1 MEEIFVKANGI
12 NICYEILGEGE
23 PLLLIHGFG
32 VTKEEWVGQF
42 IPLSK
47 YFKVIRFDN
56 RNSGKSDHPID
67 KLTYRMLADDTKALM
82 DTLGIDKA
90 HIVGWSVGGMVA
102 QEFAINY
109 PQMLMKL
116 VLINT
121 FSHWP
126 GDDTGIEMYKQGKID
141 KLNAVKEDPIKAFY
155 DSATPGF
162 SRKFKKLLM
171 ENPKKKIHGLFS
183 AEDLIEKDK
192 SNPISVQD
200 IENFAYGLS
209 QFNVLDRLSN
219 IKNETLI
226 IAGSHDRSMP
236 VSVNKI
242 IHDNIPNS
250 RFEVLEKAGHT
261 SPIERA
267 PEINKFIIDFLK
279 S

>member
-1 MEEIFVKANGI
+1 MGESFAEANGI
-12 NICYEILGEGE
+12 KICYEIAGEGD
-23 PLLLIHGFG
+23 PLFLIHGFG
-32 VTKEEWVGQF
+32 VTKEEWIGQF

-47 YFKVIRFDN
+47 HFKVIRFDS
-56 RNSGKSDHPID
+56 RNSGKSDHPT
-67 KLTYRMLADDTKALM
+67 KKFTFKVLAEDTKALM
-82 DTLGIDKA
+82 DALGIDKA
-90 HIVGWSVGGMVA
+90 HIIGWSVGGMVA
-102 QEFAINY
+102 QEFAIHY
-109 PQMLMKL
+109 PEKLMKL

-141 KLNAVKEDPIKAFY
+141 NMNAVKNDPVKGFY
-155 DSATPGF
+155 DYATPGF

-192 SNPISVQD
+192 NNPVSEQD
-200 IENFAYGLS
+200 IENFSYGLS
-209 QFNVLDRLSN
+209 QFNVLDRLSE
-219 IKNETLI
+219 IKNKTLI
-226 IAGSHDRSMP
+226 IAASHDRSMP

-250 RFEVLEKAGHT
+250 KFEVIEKAGHT

-267 PEINKFIIDFLK
+267 PEINELIINFLK

>member
-1 MEEIFVKANGI
+1 MVESFIEANGI

-32 VTKEEWVGQF
+32 VTKEEWIGQF

-47 YFKVIRFDN
+47 HFKVIRFDN
-56 RNSGKSDHPID
+56 RDSGKSDHPIE
-67 KLTYRMLADDTKALM
+67 KFTYKVLADDTKALM
-82 DTLGIDKA
+82 DALSIEKA
-90 HIVGWSVGGMVA
+90 YIVGWSAGGMVA
-102 QEFAINY
+102 QEFAIHY
-109 PQMLMKL
+109 PEMVTKL

-126 GDDTGIEMYKQGKID
+126 GDDTAIGMYKQGKID
-141 KLNAVKEDPIKAFY
+141 RMNAIKENPIKAFY
-155 DSATPGF
+155 DTATPGF
-162 SRKFKKLLM
+162 TRKFKKELM

-183 AEDLIEKDK
+183 AEDLIENDK
-192 SNPISVQD
+192 NNPISEQD
-200 IENFAYGLS
+200 IENYAYGLS
-209 QFNVLDRLSN
+209 QFNVLDRLSD

-226 IAGSHDRSMP
+226 IASSHDRSMP

-250 RFEVLEKAGHT
+250 RFEVIEKAGHS

-267 PEINKFIIDFLK
+267 PEINELIIKFLK
-279 S
+279 D

>member
-1 MEEIFVKANGI
+1 MVESFVEANGI

-32 VTKEEWVGQF
+32 VTKEEWIGQF

-47 YFKVIRFDN
+47 HFKVIRFDN

-67 KLTYRMLADDTKALM
+67 KFTYKVLADDAKALM
-82 DTLGIDKA
+82 DALGIDKA
-90 HIVGWSVGGMVA
+90 HIVGWSAGGMVA
-102 QEFAINY
+102 QEFVIHY
-109 PQMLMKL
+109 PEMVMKL

-126 GDDTGIEMYKQGKID
+126 GDDTAIGMYKQGKID
-141 KLNAVKEDPIKAFY
+141 HMNAVKENPSKAFY

-162 SRKFKKLLM
+162 SRKFKKLLL

-192 SNPISVQD
+192 NNPQSLQD

-209 QFNVLDRLSN
+209 QFNVLDRLSE

-226 IAGSHDRSMP
+226 IASSHDRSMP

-242 IHDNIPNS
+242 IHDNISNS
-250 RFEVLEKAGHT
+250 RFEVIEKAGHS

-267 PEINKFIIDFLK
+267 PEINELIIKFLK